1 MNISEFGINKALE
14 TLGVKKN
21 NLGSST
27 GSTFF
32 SSGKNIDSFSPVD
45 GKLIGSV
52 SSTTNED
59 YEKIIKTAS
68 GAFIQWKSRTAPEI
82 V

>member
-14 TLGVKKN
+14 ILGVKKN

-45 GKLIGSV
+45 GKLIASV

-59 YEKIIKTAS
+59 YEKIIKTE
-68 GAFIQWKSRTAPEI
+68 SRTFNWYLNYY
-82 V
+82 